1 MDTAPA
7 GEKPNAPHIL
17 VLQEDPSESGALE
30 KILTEKGYRVTVSA
44 NGSSAF
50 SQLGTLL
57 PDIIVS
63 DLVVPDLDGPS
74 LTARI
79 KQDEQLHRIQVILL
93 TRQSRLDD
101 LLQVLAC
108 GADAFLPKPVNPGY
122 VSSLIEYVLANQAV
136 PHPPETV
143 RTRFRVAY
151 EGSEYAIITGRRQLL
166 DFLLSA
172 YEIMGLSVA
181 EAVQLADRV
190 AALLREMEEKEAQH
204 TLALQEKVAELTRD
218 IEGYRTTGQQLE
230 AALGERDRENEALH
244 LQIRG
249 LEHQVR
255 TKTHEAEERREAA
268 GEERAARIALEGK
281 LRETAATLS
290 EKSAEMINRNAEI
303 ERLAT
308 ALRDATAGRKGIE
321 ESLAAARKEQ
331 GSREGELQNRID
343 ELVNELSDTRA
354 EYDAAQRNLQEECE
368 KSAKLEEQLDE
379 TRKAVERTETQL
391 RKELAEKEEAFSR
404 RIRELETAMTQMEE
418 ELRARTAAEEK
429 AAASAREER
438 GKTEAALRS
447 QLADKESSS
456 STRVRELEAA
466 VAKMDEEL
474 KSRTLAVEIAAAAI
488 ANREKEEFS
497 LRKQAGEMETR
508 LSGALADLETA
519 RKEIAAAEARAAAFL
534 EEKRDAESR
543 AAKQAGSEEAECTGS
558 PDPLSGAVSGD
569 DTKLIREKEAR
580 PGKTLLQEI
589 SAGLPALC
597 AEYCAIEAIP
607 ESQREGGV
615 AIVLEKPVNV
625 VPVKPAMPPL
635 VQPAPPVN
643 VPPPSSPPSP
653 PRKPSRDE
661 APLVKEQQER
671 GEAQL
676 LKMNAEQ
683 WFALAEWAH
692 HAGQLSSQE
701 RGHIV
706 IMGRLAKKGREP
718 NGKQLA
724 FACEILKQAESLG
737 YRPGN

>member
-543 AAKQAGSEEAECTGS
+543 AAKMAGSEEAECTGS